1 MLVLVDVDVDVLMLL
16 FVLTDLLS
24 TTVLLTFKLLLLLVL
39 LLLTVLVLVDALF
52 VSTKVLESYTVAV
65 CELAPPTTAAKRIVK
80 VIFLMFVI
88 AYLLSLMLYFTFP

>member
-1 MLVLVDVDVDVLMLL
+1 MLVLVDVDVEVLMLV

-65 CELAPPTTAAKRIVK
+65 CEFAPPTIAAKRIVK
-80 VIFLMFVI
+80 VIFLMFII